1 MWCTVHVLY
10 QKGRRIPAEAAKAN
24 GVYGWLHMR
33 SKTPGIGMPKCEA
46 FLLATPAT
54 SWHFP
59 LLHLEHCHL
68 RAIVGGGMRLEGVDP
83 HLAHQQRNHQSWW
96 IIPGE
101 QN

>member
-33 SKTPGIGMPKCEA
+33 SNTPGIGMPKCEA
-46 FLLATPAT
+46 FLLPDPDAP
-54 SWHFP
+54 WHRP
-59 LLHLEHCHL
+59 MLHLEHCSL
-68 RAIVGGGMRLEGVDP
+68 RAIVGGGIRLSGVDP
-83 HLAHQQRNHQSWW
+83 HLIQDPSVHQSWW

-101 QN
+101 RK